1 MPSDGKSSHGLWPG
15 ELKRYMQKIGCWF
28 LKFPHFYEMLR
39 VATQY
44 FRQEFFTGI
53 QWEKL

>member
-1 MPSDGKSSHGLWPG
+1 MPSDGKSSHGLWSG